1 MPDGGMDASG
11 DERVRCLHCSEAIL
25 PGARVCPYCRN
36 SALIRLVATSPLD
49 ERTRY
54 QLARSLVGA
63 RLPGSP
69 PLAVFVAGL
78 RETPPCL
85 ISGVTQDEASP
96 AIAAARTAGVEVRVE
111 PPTSATGVRPA
122 SSPPWSAV
130 VGLAILAGA
139 IAAYAMWPGTRERIE
154 PAPRATVARA
164 PLASPSVTIAVLPQD
179 LMQSVV
185 ALRCGNQAGAGFFVA
200 LDLVLTNAHVLC
212 EKEDVILVS
221 MSDGRK
227 TLGKVER
234 RDPYLDLGLVRVSIS
249 GAPPRPLPVHDA
261 AGTALGSRV
270 FFGGSPSGLD
280 FTFHEGRIS
289 RVGQPVLGLAYLQID
304 ARVNPGNSGGPLFDE
319 EGRVI
324 GVVSMKMEGEG
335 LGLALPI
342 NYAFD
347 AVDHPFLPVLDGWV
361 PSEAFQQ
368 LAAAA
373 KMNSAADEE
382 KLAGAMARPAIVRI
396 RNDPYGRPLI
406 LMGRLAKSE
415 PPSEDFP
422 LEFRYGREVLCR
434 RTVHAARWNEELQPL
449 PLPPRMSAW
458 LKEQKLTLRLFTTEV
473 SPGLSGCPAFQNRRV
488 SIVLAGE

>member
-1 MPDGGMDASG
+1 MDASG

-36 SALIRLVATSPLD
+36 GALIRLVATSPLD

-78 RETPPCL
+78 RETPPSL
-85 ISGVTQDEASP
+85 ITGVTQEEASP
-96 AIAAARTAGVEVRVE
+96 AIAAARAAGVEVRVE
-111 PPTSATGVRPA
+111 LPASAKGARPV

-130 VGLAILAGA
+130 VGLVILAGV
-139 IAAYAMWPGTRERIE
+139 IAAYAMWPRTRERIE
-154 PAPRATVARA
+154 PAPPRAVVPQTPPAT
-164 PLASPSVTIAVLPQD
+164 PGASRVAVLPQE

-200 LDLVLTNAHVLC
+200 SDLVLTNAHVLC
-212 EKEDVILVS
+212 EKEDVVLVS

-234 RDPYLDLGLVRVSIS
+234 TDPYLDLGLVRVSIS
-249 GAPPRPLPVHDA
+249 GPPPRPLPVRDA
-261 AGTALGSRV
+261 AGTVLGSRV

-347 AVDHPFLPVLDGWV
+347 AIDHPFLPALEGWV
-361 PSEAFQQ
+361 ASEAFQQ
-368 LAAAA
+368 LAAIA
-373 KMNSAADEE
+373 KMNAAADEE
-382 KLAGAMARPAIVRI
+382 KLAGSMAHPAIVRI
-396 RNDPYGRPLI
+396 RNDPYGRPLV
-406 LMGRLAKSE
+406 LMARVAKSE
-415 PPSEDFP
+415 PPSEDFR

-434 RTVHAARWNEELQPL
+434 RTVHSARWNEELQPL
-449 PLPPRMSAW
+449 SLPPRMSAW
-458 LKEQKLTLRLFTTEV
+458 LKEQKLSLRLFTTEV
-473 SPGLSGCPAFQNRRV
+473 SPGLSSCPAFQGRRV
-488 SIVLAGE
+488 SIVLAEE